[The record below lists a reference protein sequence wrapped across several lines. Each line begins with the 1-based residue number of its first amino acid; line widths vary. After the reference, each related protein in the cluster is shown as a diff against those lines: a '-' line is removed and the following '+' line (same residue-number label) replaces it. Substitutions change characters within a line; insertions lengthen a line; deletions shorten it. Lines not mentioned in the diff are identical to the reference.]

1 METIK
6 NVSISE
12 LHSFRNH
19 PFKVET
25 NTGLC
30 ELMRSIEK
38 EGVLVPLLVR
48 TNPYGDGLRLY
59 RDTEERKQLYGLGK
73 QRFLLS

>member
-19 PFKVET
+19 PFKVENKIYEEIYNIEDMIT
-25 NTGLC
+25 DC
-30 ELMRSIEK
+30 EKKK
-38 EGVLVPLLVR
+38 EAAHQEGCGHNIGPDMISFRRDYVF
-48 TNPYGDGLRLY
+48 LR
-59 RDTEERKQLYGLGK
+59 R
-73 QRFLLS
+73 

>member
-19 PFKVET
+19 PFKVKT
-25 NTGLC
+25 NMELC
-30 ELMRSIEK
+30 ELMRSIE
-38 EGVLVPLLVR
+38 
-48 TNPYGDGLRLY
+48 
-59 RDTEERKQLYGLGK
+59 RKVCLCH
-73 QRFLLS
+73 FW

>member
-25 NTGLC
+25 NT
-30 ELMRSIEK
+30 ELRATKKALSINHEQ
-38 EGVLVPLLVR
+38 
-48 TNPYGDGLRLY
+48 YLY
-59 RDTEERKQLYGLGK
+59 
-73 QRFLLS
+73 LSSGTYSIISSIRQSSI

>member
-25 NTGLC
+25 THRELSFIFEFHVPFFDTLLERIPFAC
-30 ELMRSIEK
+30 E
-38 EGVLVPLLVR
+38 
-48 TNPYGDGLRLY
+48 TAC
-59 RDTEERKQLYGLGK
+59 
-73 QRFLLS
+73 

>member
-25 NTGLC
+25 NT
-30 ELMRSIEK
+30 ELAEAKDVTEQEPEVVQTEK
-38 EGVLVPLLVR
+38 APVL
-48 TNPYGDGLRLY
+48 
-59 RDTEERKQLYGLGK
+59 
-73 QRFLLS
+73 